1 MHRVHFRKEDVSV
14 HVPTGTN
21 LRQACLDSG
30 VDPYPALGGVLSCRG
45 KGFCGTCV
53 VEVDAPDALSSPGK
67 RETRYLKRLDAKL
80 ADKLRLSCQAAVN
93 GDVIVT
99 TNPNKKEAWKQHGF
113 YAGPR
118 KPHWE
123 VDKPAEAKPADEAK
137 PAAEAKPADENKPVA
152 EAKPK

>member
-1 MHRVHFRKEDVSV
+1 MHRVHFRKEDTTV

-21 LRQACLDSG
+21 LRQACRDSG
-30 VDPYPALGGVLSCRG
+30 VDPYPALGGLMSCRG

-53 VEVDAPDALSSPGK
+53 VEVDDPAALSSVGK
-67 RETRYLKRLDAKL
+67 REAKFLKRLAPGL

-93 GDVIVT
+93 GDVTVT
-99 TNPNKKEAWKQHGF
+99 TSPNKNEGWKKHGY

-123 VDKPAEAKPADEAK
+123 TT
-137 PAAEAKPADENKPVA
+137 
-152 EAKPK
+152 